1 MELDKFPTTA
11 YEYMMV
17 KLVRIFVFALLA
29 AFAVGSGAH
38 AMSTTT
44 MSIKMALAD
53 GGAMD
58 MADCQGC
65 GSDGDGDDGGLS
77 CSMVCVTPLLASLSP
92 EGSVPLVTGISPSV
106 RAFYDLAGRTGPPE
120 PYPPRT
126 LI

>member
-1 MELDKFPTTA
+1 LELDKLSTA
-11 YEYMMV
+11 VYELMMV
-17 KLVRIFVFALLA
+17 KFGRIFVFALLT
-29 AFAVGSGAH
+29 AFAVSSIAH
-38 AMSTTT
+38 ATSATT

-65 GSDGDGDDGGLS
+65 GSDSGGDDGGLG
-77 CSMVCVTPLLASLSP
+77 CDMVCVAPLLASLSP
-92 EGSVPLVTGISPSV
+92 EGSIPAVTGICPSA
-106 RAFYDLAGRTGPPE
+106 RALYDLVGRTGPPE